1 MAPGRSKTARRS
13 TPKMGKA
20 LTDADKVTLAASSP
34 VRRVIPLNDGRHCY
48 LADPT
53 TGRNRHLATDS
64 AEFDD
69 LVAKLAD
76 LGLRARLT
84 AEVTEYATCWPDSAW
99 PGVLAR
105 LTGAN
110 GALVDPA
117 APTGA
122 DPD

>member
-1 MAPGRSKTARRS
+1 MLDIQQLRR
-13 TPKMGKA
+13 
-20 LTDADKVTLAASSP
+20 
-34 VRRVIPLNDGRHCY
+34 
-48 LADPT
+48 
-53 TGRNRHLATDS
+53 
-64 AEFDD
+64 D
-69 LVAKLAD
+69 L
-76 LGLRARLT
+76 
-84 AEVTEYATCWPDSAW
+84 